1 MPVGE
6 GGIKGS
12 SWEKPLLAPQGN
24 PVSEEKALLRGDVQ
38 GAGAALGRCEL
49 PVIFSLLAEQGQLLG
64 TAPSPPPG
72 VRCSGL
78 VETDHKF
85 LMRVR
90 VCDIG
95 RQALDVG
102 GE

>member
-6 GGIKGS
+6 EGIKGS

-24 PVSEEKALLRGDVQ
+24 PVSEEKALPRGDAH
-38 GAGAALGRCEL
+38 GAGAALARCEL
-49 PVIFSLLAEQGQLLG
+49 PATFSLLAEQGQLLG

-72 VRCSGL
+72 LRCSGL
-78 VETDHKF
+78 VETDHEF

-90 VCDIG
+90 MCDTG
-95 RQALDVG
+95 WQALDVG